1 MSWVIC
7 QGCGNVFDTEGT
19 KTTAHSG
26 CCPKC
31 GLHYQGHYS
40 VVKPILNPSPLA
52 AKPIPERTCRMERA
66 AYFPF
71 WRCSECGAVNQGIQG
86 KEAQEQPRYCPN
98 CGAKVVE

>member
-7 QGCGNVFDTEGT
+7 QGCGNVFNTEGT

-31 GLHYQGHYS
+31 GLHYKGHYS
-40 VVKPILNPSPLA
+40 VVHPILNPSPLA
-52 AKPIPERTCRMERA
+52 AKPIPERTCRNVQWKSW
-66 AYFPF
+66 PF
-71 WRCSECGAVNQGIQG
+71 TCSECDSCWDIEHPN
-86 KEAQEQPRYCPN
+86 YCPN

>member
-1 MSWVIC
+1 MNWVIC

-40 VVKPILNPSPLA
+40 VVHPILKPSPLA
-52 AKPIPERTCRMERA
+52 AKPIPERTCMNLQEHG
-66 AYFPF
+66 FE
-71 WRCSECGAVNQGIQG
+71 CSECDFFDAYADETRTN
-86 KEAQEQPRYCPN
+86 YCPN
-98 CGAKVVE
+98 CGARVIHE